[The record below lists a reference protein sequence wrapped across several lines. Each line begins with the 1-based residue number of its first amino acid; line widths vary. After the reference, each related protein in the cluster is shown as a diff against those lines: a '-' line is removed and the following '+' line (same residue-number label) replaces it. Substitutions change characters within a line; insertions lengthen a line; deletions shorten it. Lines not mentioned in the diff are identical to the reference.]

1 MNNWA
6 LFPWGQLYLGQFS
19 HLQVFPPVPVS
30 SWLSQQEVQRPPFR
44 KLHRVWVGCQVWTM
58 SWSWA
63 RIFVV
68 FSLESVKTDPLLN
81 INQNKLK
88 SSICERASVVFWST
102 LLKGSLT
109 CCWAVKFRRALEMQS
124 CSVSISSSFP
134 AGAGEQG
141 NVSVSLSST

>member
-6 LFPWGQLYLGQFS
+6 LFPSGQLYLGQSS
-19 HLQVFPPVPVS
+19 HLQVFPPVS
-30 SWLSQQEVQRPPFR
+30 SWLSQQEVQRPSFR
-44 KLHRVWVGCQVWTM
+44 KQSIMCGWGAQVWTM
-58 SWSWA
+58 PWSWA

-68 FSLESVKTDPLLN
+68 LSLKFVKTDPLLN

-102 LLKGSLT
+102 LMKGSLT
-109 CCWAVKFRRALEMQS
+109 YCWAVKFRRALEMQS

-141 NVSVSLSST
+141 SVSVALSYI